1 MAVPLHTES
10 NIAFVCPLA
19 FGQTDLKMTAQVKT
33 EVMRPTVF
41 LSAAVTI
48 SPGLAV
54 PDASTTS
61 LVLPGEEGLKGA
73 GPEDDPAL
81 SQGFGG
87 EPPPAIKGESTSRK
101 FVGSFDDFLYD
112 DFVPLPVY
120 RIHAEI

>member
-1 MAVPLHTES
+1 MLPYCCCCSQGREGTGRAT
-10 NIAFVCPLA
+10 AFL
-19 FGQTDLKMTAQVKT
+19 LTA
-33 EVMRPTVF
+33 VF

-87 EPPPAIKGESTSRK
+87 EPPPAIKGESTSSTSQLYQNRK
-101 FVGSFDDFLYD
+101 EMEGPKENV
-112 DFVPLPVY
+112 
-120 RIHAEI
+120 RK